1 MSVIYTD
8 GSCID
13 KYGGWAW
20 YSKNEDIGVYGNEL
34 NTTNNRMELYAVI
47 DALTSIKDENNE
59 YIIYS
64 DSQLTINCATGK
76 WNRKCNLDLW
86 NMYDNISKNKKISFN
101 WVKAH
106 NGDFFNELVDTYAR
120 TDAMNLQKSE
130 NSTQIVTTTYENFT
144 ENIISTVDESGKTT
158 KSIVNVFF

>member
-20 YSKNEDIGVYGNEL
+20 FLKNEDIGVYGNEL

-64 DSQLTINCATGK
+64 DSQLTINCAIGK
-76 WNRKCNLDLW
+76 WNRKCNIDLW
-86 NMYDNISKNKKISFN
+86 NMYDNISKDKKITFN

-106 NGDFFNELVDTYAR
+106 NGDFYNELVDTYAKNS
-120 TDAMNLQKSE
+120 ANKLHKSVL
-130 NSTQIVTTTYENFT
+130 NNTHNTHSYT
-144 ENIISTVDESGKTT
+144 NI
-158 KSIVNVFF
+158 